1 MRLKHHDENKTVVQ
15 NIASCP
21 DEVIDTQWANMCK
34 HWITPAFKKKSAD
47 GTASRKHLVM
57 PHRAGTMSFVN
68 HAIEIETTTE
78 KKATRSVVFQK
89 VYRPKEGKTPNPIA
103 EEKRAQME
111 ALEREDLEE
120 NGSDNDISIL
130 EVTSRDQLNGDKYS
144 KIMGA
149 EKPGRIRGVG
159 SGICVTKLK
168 GASSSNVGQNNEE
181 NVALRDEIKKL
192 KQNQMDMQ
200 NNMQEERLQMEKTVD
215 DMKKANEESQ
225 KKN

>member
-1 MRLKHHDENKTVVQ
+1 MRLKYHDENKTVVQ
-15 NIASCP
+15 NITSCP

-47 GTASRKHLVM
+47 GTTSRKHLVM

-68 HAIEIETTTE
+68 HAIE
-78 KKATRSVVFQK
+78 KATRSVVFHK

-103 EEKRAQME
+103 EEKRARME
-111 ALEREDLEE
+111 ALEREALEE

-130 EVTSRDQLNGDKYS
+130 QVTSRDQRNGDKYS

-149 EKPGRIRGVG
+149 EKPGRIHGVG

-168 GASSSNVGQNNEE
+168 WESSSNVGQSNEE
-181 NVALRDEIKKL
+181 NAALREEIKKL
-192 KQNQMDMQ
+192 KENQVDMQ
-200 NNMQEERLQMEKTVD
+200 NNIQEERLQIEKNVD

-225 KKN
+225 KKLMP